1 MILGGKII
9 DMAYCTPDKWIA
21 CLSSLSSITLLNIES
36 SQQTNLSFNV
46 KDTHNADPHL
56 YGHITALASTEYGE
70 CMIVLQNVYKMFSAK
85 TSGWL
90 CLTERN

>member
-70 CMIVLQNVYKMFSAK
+70 CMIVLQCK
-85 TSGWL
+85 TYTKYLAQKILAGFA
-90 CLTERN
+90 